1 MKIYIDDDFRCH
13 TSNPDGIF
21 REFDVPFF
29 DDKCTALIEGYRYE
43 PAGEGRNG
51 EVYPYDRITPA
62 VDYTLLKI
70 AQDQYEQDIA
80 EAAASYWEG
89 VNAV

>member
-1 MKIYIDDDFRCH
+1 MKIYIDSDFRCH
-13 TSNPDGIF
+13 TAPAENL
-21 REFDVPFF
+21 REFDVPYF